1 MKYWFK
7 LFDVLSC
14 KFHKQTDN
22 MIGIKQDPAFLGINT
37 LRARQNGQLFPDYI
51 YKWIFLKDNVLI
63 VNIIWLYFVRKGPI
77 DNKTELVQI
86 MAWHQ
91 TGAKPLS
98 KPMMA

>member
-1 MKYWFK
+1 MMYSFK

-14 KFHKQTDN
+14 KFHMQTDN
-22 MIGIKQDPAFLGINT
+22 MIGIKQGINT
-37 LRARQNGQLFPDYI
+37 LRARQNGWHFPDDI
-51 YKWIFLKDNVLI
+51 YKWIFLNESVLI
-63 VNIIWLYFVRKGPI
+63 VNTIWLYFVPKGPI
-77 DNKTELVQI
+77 DNNTELIQI